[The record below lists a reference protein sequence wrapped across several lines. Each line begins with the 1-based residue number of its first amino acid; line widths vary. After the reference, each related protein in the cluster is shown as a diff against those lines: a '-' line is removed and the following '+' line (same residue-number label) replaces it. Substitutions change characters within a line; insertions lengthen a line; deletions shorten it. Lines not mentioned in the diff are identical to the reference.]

1 MGEVWISSGTACSLQ
16 VIELYFTKH
25 FILSYSNLGHTAKRH
40 FKLYGDSISLLPLK
54 LSYSRRASHQISTHV
69 LRVLLEEVLGY
80 EDVVLV
86 AGDSGF
92 SVNNALP
99 KLAGCDNHRFIIIC
113 TVVMYISSHVG
124 ASKNGARN

>member
-1 MGEVWISSGTACSLQ
+1 M
-16 VIELYFTKH
+16 
-25 FILSYSNLGHTAKRH
+25 
-40 FKLYGDSISLLPLK
+40 
-54 LSYSRRASHQISTHV
+54 

-113 TVVMYISSHVG
+113 TVVMYTNVSGVMLV
-124 ASKNGARN
+124 

>member
-1 MGEVWISSGTACSLQ
+1 MV
-16 VIELYFTKH
+16 ELYVTKH
-25 FILSYSNLGHTAKRH
+25 FILSYSNPGHTAKRH

-99 KLAGCDNHRFIIIC
+99 MLAGCDNHRFIIIC